1 LAVSIKLRS
10 TSQLNA
16 TGEPVV
22 KKSVKTVFIFFL
34 LFLFSP
40 EVPFLHAETE
50 GKPGENEVFAIGT
63 GVIESGNVAQ
73 AKERAISQALMRGVE
88 NYLVRRLGKQG
99 VANNFQRLIREI
111 IPKAEE
117 DIENFHILA
126 EDQIGANC
134 EVLVRLRIND
144 KVLDERLRQ
153 AGIVFT
159 EGPPLKLLFL
169 VSETRNGNVSCWWRD
184 PETRSALSPTEL
196 ALHSLF
202 QERGFR
208 PINRVL
214 SVPEAKYTEDMLSAG
229 LQDEGILKWGTL
241 FSADVV
247 IYGRAEVIE
256 EKEVSISLEAF
267 DVRQGVR
274 ICQDT
279 LSEPVMEG
287 PQGREKIIETIDR
300 AVRLLAARLT
310 PTIIRVSVSDQE
322 MINRVEITIKGL
334 TNFKQ
339 FTLLRAFLRR
349 DVTGVKSVR
358 QTRIR
363 KDSISIAIEFT
374 GDKYELLDRILNHE
388 NLPLE
393 INLHQTEKGEILL
406 TVL

>member
-1 LAVSIKLRS
+1 
-10 TSQLNA
+10 
-16 TGEPVV
+16 VV
-22 KKSVKTVFIFFL
+22 KKSVKTIFIFFL
-34 LFLFSP
+34 LCLFLS
-40 EVPFLHAETE
+40 EVHFLHAETG
-50 GKPGENEVFAIGT
+50 GKSDENEVFAIGT
-63 GVIESGNVAQ
+63 GVIVGGNMAQ
-73 AKERAISQALMRGVE
+73 AKKSAISQALTRGVE
-88 NYLVRRLGKQG
+88 NYIVRRLGKQG
-99 VANNFQRLIREI
+99 VANNFQRLVREI

-126 EDQIGANC
+126 EDQIDTKC
-134 EVLVRLRIND
+134 KVLVRLRIND
-144 KVLDERLRQ
+144 KVLNERLRQ

-169 VSETRNGNVSCWWRD
+169 VSETRNGNVSCWWRE
-184 PETRSALSPTEL
+184 PGTRSALSPTEL
-196 ALHSLF
+196 ALHRLF

-208 PINRVL
+208 PINRLL
-214 SVPEAKYTEDMLSAG
+214 SVPEAQYTEDMLSG
-229 LQDEGILKWGTL
+229 SLQDISILKWGTL

-256 EKEVSISLEAF
+256 EKEVSLSLEAF

-274 ICQDT
+274 IFQDT

-300 AVRLLAARLT
+300 AAKLLAARLT

-322 MINRVEITIKGL
+322 MLNRVEITIKGL
-334 TNFKQ
+334 TNFRQ
-339 FTLLRAFLRR
+339 FSLLRDFLRK

-374 GDKYELLDRILNHE
+374 GDKYELLDRVLNHE
-388 NLPLE
+388 NLPMELS
-393 INLHQTEKGEILL
+393 LHQTGEGEILL

>member
-1 LAVSIKLRS
+1 
-10 TSQLNA
+10 
-16 TGEPVV
+16 VV
-22 KKSVKTVFIFFL
+22 KKSIKTISIFFL
-34 LFLFSP
+34 LCLFLTD
-40 EVPFLHAETE
+40 VPFLYAETG
-50 GKPGENEVFAIGT
+50 GKPSENEVFAIGT
-63 GVIESGNVAQ
+63 GVIVSGNLAR
-73 AKERAISQALMRGVE
+73 AKESAVSQALMRGVE

-99 VANNFQRLIREI
+99 VANNFQRLVQEI

-126 EDQIGANC
+126 EDQIGAQWK
-134 EVLVRLRIND
+134 VLVRLRIND
-144 KVLDERLRQ
+144 KVLNERLRQ
-153 AGIVFT
+153 AGIIFT

-169 VSETRNGNVSCWWRD
+169 VSETRGGNASRWWRD
-184 PETRSALSPTEL
+184 PETRSALSPTER

-208 PINRVL
+208 PINRLL
-214 SVPEAKYTEDMLSAG
+214 SVPEAEYTEDMLSSG
-229 LQDEGILKWGTL
+229 LQDIGILKWGTL

-247 IYGRAEVIE
+247 IYGQSEVIE

-267 DVRQGVR
+267 DVSQGAR
-274 ICQDT
+274 ICQDI

-287 PQGREKIIETIDR
+287 PQGRERIIETIDR

-310 PTIIRVSVSDQE
+310 PTIIRVRAFDQE
-322 MINRVEITIKGL
+322 MINRFEITVKGL
-334 TNFKQ
+334 NSFKQ
-339 FTLLRAFLRR
+339 FRLLRDFLRR

-374 GDKYELLDRILNHE
+374 GDKYELLDRVLNHE
-388 NLPLE
+388 NLPWEL
-393 INLHQTEKGEILL
+393 NFHQTGEGEILL

>member
-1 LAVSIKLRS
+1 M
-10 TSQLNA
+10 
-16 TGEPVV
+16 V

-34 LFLFSP
+34 LCLFLP
-40 EVPFLHAETE
+40 EVSFLHAET
-50 GKPGENEVFAIGT
+50 GVKSSENEVFAIGT
-63 GVIESGNVAQ
+63 GVIVSGNLAR
-73 AKERAISQALMRGVE
+73 AKESAISQALIRGVE

-99 VANNFQRLIREI
+99 VVNNFQRLIQEI

-126 EDQIGANC
+126 EDQIGAKWK
-134 EVLVRLRIND
+134 VLVRLRIND
-144 KVLDERLRQ
+144 KVLNERLRQ

-169 VSETRNGNVSCWWRD
+169 VSETRGGNVSCWWRD

-208 PINRVL
+208 PINRLL
-214 SVPEAKYTEDMLSAG
+214 SVPEVEYTEDMLSAG
-229 LQDEGILKWGTL
+229 LQDIGILKWGTL

-247 IYGRAEVIE
+247 IYGQAEVIE

-267 DVRQGVR
+267 DVSQGAR
-274 ICQDT
+274 ICQDI
-279 LSEPVMEG
+279 LSEPVTEG
-287 PQGREKIIETIDR
+287 PEGRESILETIDR

-310 PTIIRVSVSDQE
+310 PTIIRVRAFDHE
-322 MINRVEITIKGL
+322 TINRFEITIRGL

-339 FTLLRAFLRR
+339 FSLLRDFLRR
-349 DVTGVKSVR
+349 DVTGVKSVK

-363 KDSISIAIEFT
+363 KNSISIAIEFT
-374 GDKYELLDRILNHE
+374 GDKYELLDRVLNHE

-393 INLHQTEKGEILL
+393 LNLHQTEENDILL

>member
-1 LAVSIKLRS
+1 M
-10 TSQLNA
+10 
-16 TGEPVV
+16 V
-22 KKSVKTVFIFFL
+22 KKPFNIIFIFFL
-34 LFLFSP
+34 LCFFLP

-50 GKPGENEVFAIGT
+50 GKPSENEVFAIGT
-63 GVIESGNVAQ
+63 GTIVSGNLAR
-73 AKERAISQALMRGVE
+73 AKERAVSQALTRGVE

-99 VANNFQRLIREI
+99 VANNFQRLIQEI

-126 EDQIGANC
+126 EDQIGAKWK
-134 EVLVRLRIND
+134 VLVRLRING
-144 KVLDERLRQ
+144 KFLNERLRQ

-169 VSETRNGNVSCWWRD
+169 VSETRGGNVSCWWRD

-214 SVPEAKYTEDMLSAG
+214 SIPEAEYTEDMVSAD
-229 LQDEGILKWGTL
+229 LQDIGILKWGTL

-247 IYGRAEVIE
+247 IYGQAEVIE

-267 DVRQGVR
+267 DVSQGVR
-274 ICQDT
+274 IGQDI

-287 PQGREKIIETIDR
+287 PEGREGIIETIDR
-300 AVRLLAARLT
+300 AVKLLAARLT
-310 PTIIRVSVSDQE
+310 PTIIRVSVSDQK
-322 MINRVEITIKGL
+322 MVNSVEITIKGL
-334 TNFKQ
+334 TNFRQ
-339 FTLLRAFLRR
+339 FSLLRDFLRK

-374 GDKYELLDRILNHE
+374 GDKYELLGRVLNHE

-393 INLHQTEKGEILL
+393 INFHQTEEGEIVL